1 MLDHNRRTKP
11 PRYGMRH
18 STIRYWQSTAD
29 SLLRMR
35 GSAVFRAHAN
45 NRRYDV
51 TARLADMMET
61 ADPRNIAHTCIM
73 LAHVGYLDMARVIRR
88 PGR

>member
-1 MLDHNRRTKP
+1 MLTRNRRTKP

-35 GSAVFRAHAN
+35 GPAIFRAHAHF
-45 NRRYDV
+45 RQED
-51 TARLADMMET
+51 TIGRLAKMMDT
-61 ADPRNIAHTCIM
+61 ADARNIAHTCIM
-73 LAHVGYLDMARVIRR
+73 LAHVGHLDMARIIK
-88 PGR
+88 GR